1 MAVLKDSNMV
11 ETKGSAGHRQR
22 LKERYLKT
30 SLDGFHDYEVLE
42 ILLTYAIP
50 RRDVKPLAKT
60 LMERFKSLKGVFEA
74 GIDELSS
81 IKGVGENTA
90 MFLLLVKEAAFAY
103 PREEGEARGVIR
115 TPRQAI
121 DLLGTLSGDAGEKF
135 LAICLNSKNE
145 VIGVETLHTGAM
157 EMSSVSARAMIEKAI
172 KHNARSII
180 FVHALPEDRGK
191 GPFGSNNE
199 KYLSQ
204 ELSSAASAVDIIVH
218 DYLIS
223 GKNDFLSAR
232 EKGWLK

>member
-1 MAVLKDSNMV
+1 MA
-11 ETKGSAGHRQR
+11 ETKGSPGHRQR
-22 LKERYLKT
+22 LKDRYLKA

-60 LMERFKSLKGVFEA
+60 LIQRFKSLKGVFDA

-90 MFLLLVKEAAFAY
+90 MFILLVKAAAFAY
-103 PREEGEARGVIR
+103 PREEGEKRGVIR
-115 TPRQAI
+115 SPAQAI
-121 DLLGTLSGDAGEKF
+121 GLIRTLDGDGRERF
-135 LAICLNSKNE
+135 LAICLNTKNE
-145 VIGVETLHTGAM
+145 VIEVETLHTGAM
-157 EMSSVSARAMIEKAI
+157 EMTSVSARGMIEKAI
-172 KHNARSII
+172 KYNARSVI
-180 FVHALPEDRGK
+180 FVHALPEDREK
-191 GPFGSNNE
+191 GSTKTNNE

-204 ELSSAASAVDIIVH
+204 ELFSAASAVDIIVH

-223 GKNDFLSAR
+223 GKNGFVSAR

>member
-1 MAVLKDSNMV
+1 MAEPQSA
-11 ETKGSAGHRQR
+11 AGHRKR
-22 LKERYLKT
+22 LKERYLKA
-30 SLDGFHDYEVLE
+30 SLEGFHDYEVLE

-60 LMERFKSLKGVFEA
+60 LIQRFKSLKGVFEA
-74 GIDELSS
+74 TLEELSS
-81 IKGVGENTA
+81 IKGIGENTA

-121 DLLGTLSGDAGEKF
+121 DLLETLGGPSDGSGEKF

-145 VIGVETLHTGAM
+145 VIEVETLHTGAM

-180 FVHALPEDRGK
+180 FVHALPADRGK
-191 GPFGSNNE
+191 GSTGANIE

-223 GKNDFLSAR
+223 GKDDFLSAR

>member
-1 MAVLKDSNMV
+1 MV

-22 LKERYLKT
+22 LKDRYLKA

-60 LMERFKSLKGVFEA
+60 LIQRFKSLKGVLEA
-74 GIDELSS
+74 DIDELSS
-81 IKGVGENTA
+81 VKGVGENTA
-90 MFLLLVKEAAFAY
+90 MFLLLVREAAFAY
-103 PREEGEARGVIR
+103 PREEGQARRFIR
-115 TPRQAI
+115 APGQAI
-121 DLLGTLSGDAGEKF
+121 ELLGTLGGDGGEKF

-145 VIGVETLHTGAM
+145 VIEVETLHTGAM

-180 FVHALPEDRGK
+180 FVHALPESGK
-191 GPFGSNNE
+191 VPTGSNTE

-204 ELSSAASAVDIIVH
+204 ELTSAAAAVDIIVH

-223 GKNDFLSAR
+223 GKDDFLSAR

>member
-1 MAVLKDSNMV
+1 MA
-11 ETKGSAGHRQR
+11 ETKGSPGHRQR
-22 LKERYLKT
+22 LKERYLKA
-30 SLDGFHDYEVLE
+30 SIDGFHDYEVLE

-50 RRDVKPLAKT
+50 RRDVKPLAKS
-60 LMERFKSLKGVFEA
+60 LIQRFRSLKGVLEA

-90 MFLLLVKEAAFAY
+90 MFLLLVKGAAFAY
-103 PREEGEARGVIR
+103 PREEGQARGVIR
-115 TPRQAI
+115 SAPQAI
-121 DLLGTLSGDAGEKF
+121 ELVRALDGDEGERF

-145 VIGVETLHTGAM
+145 VIEVETLHAGAM
-157 EMSSVSARAMIEKAI
+157 EMTSVSARAMIEKAI
-172 KHNARSII
+172 KHNARSVI
-180 FVHALPEDRGK
+180 FVHALPEAREK
-191 GPFGSNNE
+191 GHARTNNE

-232 EKGWLK
+232 EKGWLR

>member
-1 MAVLKDSNMV
+1 MAEPQSA
-11 ETKGSAGHRQR
+11 AGHRKR

-30 SLDGFHDYEVLE
+30 SLEGFHDYEVLE

-60 LMERFKSLKGVFEA
+60 LIQRFKSLKGVFEA
-74 GIDELSS
+74 TLEELSS

-90 MFLLLVKEAAFAY
+90 LFLLLVKEAAHAY

-115 TPRQAI
+115 TPGQAI
-121 DLLGTLSGDAGEKF
+121 DLLETLRGPSDGSGEKF
-135 LAICLNSKNE
+135 LAICMNSKNE
-145 VIGVETLHTGAM
+145 VIEVETLHTGAM
-157 EMSSVSARAMIEKAI
+157 EMSSVSARAIIEKAI
-172 KHNARSII
+172 KHNARSVI
-180 FVHALPEDRGK
+180 FVHALPESGK
-191 GPFGSNNE
+191 DPLKSNAE

-204 ELSSAASAVDIIVH
+204 ELSSAASSVDIIVH

-223 GKNDFLSAR
+223 GKNEFLSAR